1 MTRPLKT
8 TRDEIRRQ
16 QESAR
21 RSREP
26 DSLPLEHMSNLE
38 REMYRIAFQE
48 KDADLGEKDF
58 EIRRLKAELRR
69 MRRTHRLEQ
78 QKAIDY
84 AIEKALEY
92 SHDFCEVHA
101 KERVRRALR
110 VHLPYRN

>member
-1 MTRPLKT
+1 MTRPPKAI
-8 TRDEIRRQ
+8 RNEIRRQ

-26 DSLPLEHMSNLE
+26 DSHSLEPMSNLE

-48 KDADLGEKDF
+48 KDSDLEEKDF
-58 EIRRLKAELRR
+58 EIRRLRAELKRT
-69 MRRTHRLEQ
+69 RRTHRLEQ
-78 QKAIDY
+78 QRAIDY

-101 KERVRRALR
+101 KERARRALR